1 MATAPPDKIRDTET
15 TITII
20 IIIIIIILSV
30 LPWQL
35 KRKDLPLT

>member
-20 IIIIIIILSV
+20 IIIIIILSV